1 MWYELHAPSRI
12 CYLPLVWW
20 PGEVGLSYACQ
31 VFYPVTQ
38 YLLKTIYNL
47 LILIPKMFIF
57 SCSVFA
63 LAATTW
69 LVRLSYLA
77 YFSPLAC
84 VPNAH
89 PLAPFSKLW
98 LLWLRYSGQE
108 HHTRYLLHTRLG
120 PVIRL
125 APQELGVNCIDDG
138 VWTIYNGNFDKSPW
152 FAGFV
157 LYG

>member
-1 MWYELHAPSRI
+1 
-12 CYLPLVWW
+12 
-20 PGEVGLSYACQ
+20 
-31 VFYPVTQ
+31 
-38 YLLKTIYNL
+38 
-47 LILIPKMFIF
+47 MFIL
-57 SCSVFA
+57 SCSIIA
-63 LAATTW
+63 LATITW
-69 LVRLSYLA
+69 LVRRSYVACFSSLA
-77 YFSPLAC
+77 R

-125 APQELGVNCIDDG
+125 APQELSVNCIDDG

-157 LYG
+157 FYG

>member
-1 MWYELHAPSRI
+1 MLARS
-12 CYLPLVWW
+12 
-20 PGEVGLSYACQ
+20 
-31 VFYPVTQ
+31 FDPVPP
-38 YLLKTIYNL
+38 YLLKIICSL
-47 LILIPKMFIF
+47 LIFISKMFIF
-57 SCSVFA
+57 GCSIIA

-69 LVRLSYLA
+69 LVRRSYQA
-77 YFSPLAC
+77 CFSPLAR

-108 HHTRYLLHTRLG
+108 HHTRYLLHKRLG

-125 APQELGVNCIDDG
+125 APQELSVNCIDDG

-157 LYG
+157 FYG